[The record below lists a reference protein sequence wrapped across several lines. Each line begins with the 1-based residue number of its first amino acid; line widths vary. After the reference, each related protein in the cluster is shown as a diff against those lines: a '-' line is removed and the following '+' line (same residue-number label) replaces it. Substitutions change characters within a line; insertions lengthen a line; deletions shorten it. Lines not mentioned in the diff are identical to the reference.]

1 MKDSSYNVVRTMSF
15 LPSVTGNGLVY
26 TTYIFMVIFLGDRL
40 LFQAHPDTLSSRT
53 SGGRN
58 FPHCESQGISKC
70 SVESFCCLFRN
81 CLQRHQHRI
90 IGAAEQADH
99 VMSEFI
105 RHSSS
110 TERGTM
116 MLDYQPV

>member
-1 MKDSSYNVVRTMSF
+1 MSF

-70 SVESFCCLFRN
+70 SVESFSVTACSV
-81 CLQRHQHRI
+81 I
-90 IGAAEQADH
+90 
-99 VMSEFI
+99 
-105 RHSSS
+105 S
-110 TERGTM
+110 TESSVT
-116 MLDYQPV
+116 LNKQIT